1 MNIKY
6 AFICLFLFSVF
17 ISSCSQILLKKGAN
31 RKYKNIIEEYLNPLV
46 IAAYSIFLLSSF
58 LTMYSYK
65 YVPLSIGP
73 MIEAVGYVFVAVL
86 GRIFLK
92 EKINRKMAL
101 GMALILIGIVIC
113 SI

>member
-6 AFICLFLFSVF
+6 VFILLFIFSVF

-31 RKYKNIIEEYLNPLV
+31 KTYKNIIQEYMNPLV
-46 IAAYSIFLLSSF
+46 IGAYSIFLLSSF

-73 MIEAVGYVFVAVL
+73 MIEAMGYVFVAVL

-92 EKINRKMAL
+92 EKINKKTAI

>member
-1 MNIKY
+1 MNIKFV
-6 AFICLFLFSVF
+6 FICLFLFSVF

-31 RKYKNIIEEYLNPLV
+31 RTYKNIIEEYLNPLV
-46 IAAYSIFLLSSF
+46 ISAYTIFLLSSF

-92 EKINRKMAL
+92 EKINKKMAI

>member
-6 AFICLFLFSVF
+6 VFIGLFLFSVF

-31 RKYKNIIEEYLNPLV
+31 KTYKNIIEEYINPLV
-46 IAAYSIFLLSSF
+46 ISAYTIFLLSSF

-73 MIEAVGYVFVAVL
+73 MIEAMGYVFVAVL

-92 EKINRKMAL
+92 EKINKKTAV
-101 GMALILIGIVIC
+101 GMVLILIGIVIC

>member
-6 AFICLFLFSVF
+6 LFIGLFLFSVF
-17 ISSCSQILLKKGAN
+17 ISSCSQILLKKGAD
-31 RKYKNIIEEYLNPLV
+31 RKYRNIIEEYLNPLV
-46 IAAYSIFLLSSF
+46 ISAYSIFLLSSF

-92 EKINRKMAL
+92 EKISKKMAA
-101 GMALILIGIVIC
+101 GMVLILIGIVIC

>member
-1 MNIKY
+1 M
-6 AFICLFLFSVF
+6 VE
-17 ISSCSQILLKKGAN
+17 KGAN
-31 RKYKNIIEEYLNPLV
+31 KTYKNIIQEYLNPLV
-46 IAAYSIFLLSSF
+46 IGAYTIFLLSSF

-73 MIEAVGYVFVAVL
+73 MIEAMGYVFVAVL

-92 EKINRKMAL
+92 EKINKKTAI

>member
-1 MNIKY
+1 M
-6 AFICLFLFSVF
+6 
-17 ISSCSQILLKKGAN
+17 
-31 RKYKNIIEEYLNPLV
+31 PL
-46 IAAYSIFLLSSF
+46 ALIFLVSSF

-73 MIEAVGYVFVAVL
+73 MIEALGYVFVAVL

-92 EKINRKMAL
+92 EKINKKTAI

>member
-6 AFICLFLFSVF
+6 VFICLFLFSVF

-31 RKYKNIIEEYLNPLV
+31 RTYKNIIEEYLNPLV
-46 IAAYSIFLLSSF
+46 ISAYTIFLLASF

-92 EKINRKMAL
+92 EKINKKMAV

>member
-6 AFICLFLFSVF
+6 AFILLFIFSVF

-31 RKYKNIIEEYLNPLV
+31 KTYKNIIEEYVNPLV
-46 IAAYSIFLLSSF
+46 IGAYSIFLLSSF

-73 MIEAVGYVFVAVL
+73 MIEAMGYVFVAVL

-92 EKINRKMAL
+92 EKINKKTAI
-101 GMALILIGIVIC
+101 GMGLILVGIVIC

>member
-6 AFICLFLFSVF
+6 LFIMLFIFSVF

-31 RKYKNIIEEYLNPLV
+31 KTYKNIIEEYVNPLV
-46 IAAYSIFLLSSF
+46 ISAYSIFLLSSF

-73 MIEAVGYVFVAVL
+73 MLESFGYVFVAVL

-92 EKINRKMAL
+92 EKINQKTAI
-101 GMALILIGIVIC
+101 GMGLILIGIVIC

>member
-6 AFICLFLFSVF
+6 TFILLFIFSVF
-17 ISSCSQILLKKGAN
+17 ISSCSQILLKKAAN
-31 RKYKNIIEEYLNPLV
+31 KTYKNIIEEYLNPLV
-46 IAAYSIFLLSSF
+46 IAAYSVFLLSSF

-65 YVPLSIGP
+65 YVHLSIGP
-73 MIEAVGYVFVAVL
+73 MIEAMGYVFVAVL

-92 EKINRKMAL
+92 EKINKKAAI
-101 GMALILIGIVIC
+101 GMGLILVGIVIC

>member
-6 AFICLFLFSVF
+6 TFILLFIFSVF
-17 ISSCSQILLKKGAN
+17 ISSCSQILLKKAAN
-31 RKYKNIIEEYLNPLV
+31 KTYKNIIEEYLNPLV
-46 IAAYSIFLLSSF
+46 IAAYSVFLLSSF

-65 YVPLSIGP
+65 YVQLSIGP
-73 MIEAVGYVFVAVL
+73 MIEAMGYVFVAVL

-92 EKINRKMAL
+92 EKINKKAAI
-101 GMALILIGIVIC
+101 GMGLILVGIVIC

>member
-1 MNIKY
+1 M
-6 AFICLFLFSVF
+6 
-17 ISSCSQILLKKGAN
+17 
-31 RKYKNIIEEYLNPLV
+31 NPLV
-46 IAAYSIFLLSSF
+46 IGAYSIFLLSSF

-92 EKINRKMAL
+92 EKINKKMAM
-101 GMALILIGIVIC
+101 GMALILVGIVIC

>member
-6 AFICLFLFSVF
+6 LFICLFLFSVF

-31 RKYKNIIEEYLNPLV
+31 RTYKNIIEEYMNPLV
-46 IAAYSIFLLSSF
+46 ISAYGIFLVSSF

-86 GRIFLK
+86 GKIFLK
-92 EKINRKMAL
+92 EEINKKMAL
-101 GMALILIGIVIC
+101 GMGLILVGIVIC

>member
-6 AFICLFLFSVF
+6 VFICLFLFSVF

-31 RKYKNIIEEYLNPLV
+31 RTYKNIIEEYLNPLV
-46 IAAYSIFLLSSF
+46 ISAYTIFLLSSF

-92 EKINRKMAL
+92 EKINKKMAI

>member
-6 AFICLFLFSVF
+6 VFIGLFLFSVF

-31 RKYKNIIEEYLNPLV
+31 KTYKNIIEEYLNPLV
-46 IAAYSIFLLSSF
+46 ISAYTIFLISSF

-92 EKINRKMAL
+92 EKINKKMAV

>member
-1 MNIKY
+1 MNNKY

-17 ISSCSQILLKKGAN
+17 VASCSQILLKKGAN
-31 RKYKNIIEEYLNPLV
+31 KTYKNIIEEYLNPFV
-46 IAAYSIFLLSSF
+46 ITAYGIFFISSF

-65 YVPLSIGP
+65 YVPLSLGP

-92 EKINRKMAL
+92 EKINKKMAL
-101 GMALILIGIVIC
+101 GMALILSGIVIC

>member
-6 AFICLFLFSVF
+6 LFILLFIFSVF

-31 RKYKNIIEEYLNPLV
+31 KTYKNIIEEYMNPLV
-46 IAAYSIFLLSSF
+46 IGAYSIFLLSSF

-73 MIEAVGYVFVAVL
+73 LLESFGFVFVAVL

-92 EKINRKMAL
+92 EIINRKAAI
-101 GMALILIGIVIC
+101 GMGLILIGIVIC

>member
-1 MNIKY
+1 MSNNY
-6 AFICLFLFSVF
+6 AFLFLFIFSVF

-31 RKYKNIIEEYLNPLV
+31 KTYKNIIEEYMNPLV
-46 IAAYSIFLLSSF
+46 IGAYSIFLVSSF

-73 MIEAVGYVFVAVL
+73 MIEALGYVFVAVL

-92 EKINRKMAL
+92 EKINKKTAI

>member
-6 AFICLFLFSVF
+6 LFICLFLFSVF

-31 RKYKNIIEEYLNPLV
+31 KTYKNIIEEYLNPLV
-46 IAAYSIFLLSSF
+46 ITAYSIFLLSSF

-73 MIEAVGYVFVAVL
+73 MIEAVGYVFIAVL

-92 EKINRKMAL
+92 EKINKKTAI
-101 GMALILIGIVIC
+101 GMGLILIGIVIC